1 MFAPMR
7 ILHSVPEICSRTNC
21 QVFKARAV
29 LEVMLRA
36 MLEDEAQ
43 SLLSAV
49 SIRDKLIAE
58 PFLRSKML
66 PAPVAVGRIQN
77 EASRLC
83 RADIEID
90 FPGRA
95 VPAMKSV
102 LASECKHL

>member
-21 QVFKARAV
+21 HVFKARAE
-29 LEVMLRA
+29 LLVMLRA
-36 MLEDEAQ
+36 MLDDEAQ

-49 SIRDKLIAE
+49 SIRDKLITE

-66 PAPVAVGRIQN
+66 PALVAAGRIQN

-90 FPGRA
+90 FPG
-95 VPAMKSV
+95 
-102 LASECKHL
+102 LATPTM